1 MYKYKF
7 FKIKTFIIATFTVF
21 IFIEYSHSVPN
32 AGSLLNVEEELRKV
46 NILPVQV
53 PDDKDLI
60 NGVSGLNGEKI
71 EVKSFEFN
79 GQKNGFTNEQLTAV
93 IKDLI
98 GKKLSFDD
106 IQNAAKRIQNFYR
119 DEEAIAM
126 LDKFIISYP
135 NHPALDYAHYLKG
148 VVMFKDRGIV
158 KELTMQ
164 DISDRDVSQL
174 ERSFQALKRM
184 VKLFPESEYADDAAN
199 RMTYLMNKI
208 CERELHVARYYMKRD
223 AFVAALNRSKYVLEN
238 YPQSVHQEE
247 ALVISA
253 SAYNK
258 LGIYDLEKDV
268 KRVLELNFP
277 DSDFGKQKK
286 EVDVD
291 KWWKFW
297 DIID

>member
-1 MYKYKF
+1 MNINISPLFSIFLLSIFLSGCAIFGEPTEIDETLGRSDREIVKDAEIFSANKDWQRTIEFLEKAEKRFPNSPLAPQIKLNLAYAYK
-7 FKIKTFIIATFTVF
+7 
-21 IFIEYSHSVPN
+21 
-32 AGSLLNVEEELRKV
+32 
-46 NILPVQV
+46 
-53 PDDKDLI
+53 
-60 NGVSGLNGEKI
+60 
-71 EVKSFEFN
+71 
-79 GQKNGFTNEQLTAV
+79 
-93 IKDLI
+93 
-98 GKKLSFDD
+98 
-106 IQNAAKRIQNFYR
+106 NFYR

-135 NHPALDYAHYLKG
+135 NHPALDYAYYLKG

-174 ERSFQALKRM
+174 ERSFQALKKM
-184 VKLFPESEYADDAAN
+184 VKLFPDSEYADDATN

-208 CERELHVARYYMKRD
+208 SERELHVARYYMKRD

-247 ALVISA
+247 ALVISV

-286 EVDVD
+286 KVDVD

>member
-1 MYKYKF
+1 MNINISAIFSIFLFSFFLSGCFFYGDTKEFDETLGRSDREIVKAAEIYSANKDWQKTIEFLEKAEKRFPNSPLAPQIKLNLAYAYK
-7 FKIKTFIIATFTVF
+7 
-21 IFIEYSHSVPN
+21 
-32 AGSLLNVEEELRKV
+32 
-46 NILPVQV
+46 
-53 PDDKDLI
+53 
-60 NGVSGLNGEKI
+60 
-71 EVKSFEFN
+71 
-79 GQKNGFTNEQLTAV
+79 
-93 IKDLI
+93 
-98 GKKLSFDD
+98 
-106 IQNAAKRIQNFYR
+106 NFYR

-126 LDKFIISYP
+126 LDKFIITYP
-135 NHPALDYAHYLKG
+135 NHPTLDYAYYLKG

-164 DISDRDVSQL
+164 DISDRDISQL
-174 ERSFQALKRM
+174 ERSFQALKKM
-184 VKLFPESEYADDAAN
+184 VKLFPESKYAEDAAN

-247 ALVISA
+247 ALAISA

-277 DSDFGKQKK
+277 QTDFDKQKK

-291 KWWKFW
+291 RWWEFW